1 MVEWIKFVEEDIS
14 TLPEWSGNWD
24 ACSKEVL
31 VEYTVRNHSQ
41 KQYGVG
47 YADWDGDNHYWNI
60 IPITGNI
67 QLKEVLR
74 WAYFNKE

>member
-1 MVEWIKFVEEDIS
+1 MVEWIKFVEEDRN
-14 TLPEWSGNWD
+14 TYPEWGGNWD
-24 ACSKEVL
+24 DSSKEVL
-31 VEYTVRNHSQ
+31 IEYTVRNHSQ
-41 KQYGVG
+41 KQFGVG
-47 YADWDGDNHYWNI
+47 YTDWDGDNHYWNV